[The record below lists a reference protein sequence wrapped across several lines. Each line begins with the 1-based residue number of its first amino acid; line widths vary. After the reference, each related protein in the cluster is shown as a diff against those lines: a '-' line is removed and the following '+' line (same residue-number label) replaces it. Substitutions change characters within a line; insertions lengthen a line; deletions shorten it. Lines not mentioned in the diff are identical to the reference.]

1 LVSCIKRTC
10 YFFINCNFNIEKFS
24 PEIRCKSNEGYIF
37 DFEVIG
43 NVTGKKSL
51 KIESNS
57 LPEDFQYVVVNPQS
71 KTKYDSDKID
81 LYLNK
86 NRLQLIV
93 GNEDFINSKTMEY
106 QFVPSAFRLD
116 QNYPNPFNPSTSINY
131 ELPNYSKL
139 SINIYNIL
147 GQKIKSLLKKGEKE
161 AGYYQ
166 IIWDGKND
174 FGKKVASGI
183 YILNF
188 QSDQFS
194 KSLKMVLQ
202 K

>member
-1 LVSCIKRTC
+1 
-10 YFFINCNFNIEKFS
+10 
-24 PEIRCKSNEGYIF
+24 
-37 DFEVIG
+37 VIG

-57 LPEDFQYVVVNPQS
+57 LPKDFQYVVVNPQS

-161 AGYYQ
+161 AGYYLYS
-166 IIWDGKND
+166 K
-174 FGKKVASGI
+174 
-183 YILNF
+183 
-188 QSDQFS
+188 FS
-194 KSLKMVLQ
+194 I
-202 K
+202 